1 MQVDAGA
8 TLVLTNL
15 EEIRNKFIELK
26 TEKKITDQ
34 CYGLKGYGKFLPVL
48 VEGPQ
53 NSQNPSNY
61 ELKQFYAFNIS
72 TDEKE
77 KMVGLGFVYLINFGH
92 KFSSLL
98 NDSFNYE
105 KFGLNLAYI

>member
-8 TLVLTNL
+8 TLVLTDL

-26 TEKKITDQ
+26 NEKKITYQ
-34 CYGLKGYGKFLPVL
+34 CYGLRGYGKFLPVL
-48 VEGPQ
+48 VEGP
-53 NSQNPSNY
+53 NSPNLLNY

-77 KMVGLGFVYLINFGH
+77 KMAGLGFVYLIDFG
-92 KFSSLL
+92 
-98 NDSFNYE
+98 
-105 KFGLNLAYI
+105 